1 MSDDASYYD
10 VITSL
15 LYTNKILLGRSSWA
29 NFEVVWLIWVDA
41 MSPMLVTFLKK
52 KKIK

>member
-15 LYTNKILLGRSSWA
+15 LYIDKILFGRSSWA
-29 NFEVVWLIWVDA
+29 NFEVVWLI
-41 MSPMLVTFLKK
+41 
-52 KKIK
+52 

>member
-15 LYTNKILLGRSSWA
+15 LYIDKILFGRSSWA

-41 MSPMLVTFLKK
+41 MSHMLVTFLKK
-52 KKIK
+52 